1 MSSVF
6 EKMFRKED
14 PLVYQDKDSH
24 LIRSLTTK
32 DFLALGVGTIVST
45 SIFTLP
51 GVVAAQHAGP
61 AVALS
66 FLCAAIVAGM
76 VAFAYAEMAAAMPF
90 AGSAYS
96 WINVVFGEFW
106 GWIAGWALLAEY
118 FIAVAFVASG
128 LSANFQGLIS
138 PLGFKLPT
146 SLSTASTGSNGGL
159 MDLFAIIIILLVTTL
174 LSRGASQ
181 TARVENTL
189 VVLKVIAILVFIFVG
204 ATAIKSQNYTP
215 FIPKY
220 HVNADGSAFGG
231 WQGIYA
237 GVSEIFLAY
246 IGFDSI
252 AANSAEAKNPQKT
265 MPRGILGS
273 LLIAVLL
280 FVAVALVLVGM
291 FSYADYANNAEP
303 VGWALRQSGHEII
316 ATIVQAVAVVGMF
329 TALIGMMLAG
339 SRLLYS
345 FGRDGLLPKALGKL
359 SNNLPNRAL
368 IVLTI
373 IGIVLGAFFPF
384 TFLAQLISAGTLI
397 AFMFVSVGIYAL
409 RPREGKD
416 IPEPSFKMPLYP
428 VLPALGFL
436 GALGIFWG
444 LDIQA
449 KTYALGWFIL
459 GMIIY
464 FSYGMKHSTATIDR
478 INKEAEEERE

>member
-1 MSSVF
+1 MSNVF
-6 EKMFRKED
+6 AKMFRKED

-138 PLGFKLPT
+138 PLGFKLPAT
-146 SLSTASTGSNGGL
+146 LSTASTGSNGGL
-159 MDLFAIIIILLVTTL
+159 MDLFAIIVILLVTTL

-189 VVLKVIAILVFIFVG
+189 VVLKVIATLVFIFVG
-204 ATAIKSQNYTP
+204 ATAIKTKNYTP

-273 LLIAVLL
+273 LFIAVFL

-291 FSYADYANNAEP
+291 FRYSDYANNAEP

-316 ATIVQAVAVVGMF
+316 ATVVQAVAVVGMF

-373 IGIVLGAFFPF
+373 IGIALGAFFPF

-397 AFMFVSVGIYAL
+397 AFMFVSIGIYAL

-436 GALGIFWG
+436 GALAIFWG

-449 KTYALGWFIL
+449 KTYALGWFIF

-464 FSYGMKHSTATIDR
+464 FGYGMKHSTATID
-478 INKEAEEERE
+478 KENEEARKD